1 VVVSGIGGGS
11 TRLTF
16 GPGRKAWSVWSPDG
30 KYIAYGGAAGENEAI
45 FRKPADGSGEAED
58 LVTMEPADRGLAV
71 VDWSPD
77 GRYLSYDFF
86 NTKEGREENWI
97 LPLVGDKKPFQ
108 VTHADASQYDGNFS
122 PDGQWFAYFSYESG
136 RPEVYVVPFPGPGG
150 KYQISHTGGWLVRW
164 ARGGRLFYSTMGN
177 RLMEA
182 DLALGATSLQVKSIH
197 PLFEMNPPNL
207 SMPLFDVTPDGER
220 FVVVT
225 SDRPESSSITL
236 VTNWMALL
244 RKQ

>member
-1 VVVSGIGGGS
+1 
-11 TRLTF
+11 
-16 GPGRKAWSVWSPDG
+16 
-30 KYIAYGGAAGENEAI
+30 
-45 FRKPADGSGEAED
+45 
-58 LVTMEPADRGLAV
+58 M

-77 GRYLSYDFF
+77 SRYLSYDVF
-86 NTKEGREENWI
+86 NVKERREENWI

-108 VTHADASQYDGNFS
+108 VAHVDASQYDGNFS
-122 PDGQWFAYFSYESG
+122 PDGRWFAYFSYESG

-164 ARGGRLFYSTMGN
+164 AKAGKLFYSTMGN

-182 DLALGATSLQVKSIH
+182 DLALGSTSLQVKSIH
-197 PLFEMNPPNL
+197 PLFEMNLPNRTA
-207 SMPLFDVTPDGER
+207 PLFDVTPDGEK

-236 VTNWMALL
+236 VTNWTALL
-244 RKQ
+244 RKK